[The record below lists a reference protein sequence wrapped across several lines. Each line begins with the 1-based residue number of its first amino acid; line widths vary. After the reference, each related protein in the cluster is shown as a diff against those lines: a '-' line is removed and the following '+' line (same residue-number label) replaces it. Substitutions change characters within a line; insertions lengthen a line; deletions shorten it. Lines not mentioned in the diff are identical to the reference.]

1 MTLALKIVITPAL
14 IAIATLAGRRWGPS
28 ISGWLV
34 GLPFTSGP
42 VSFFVAIEQG
52 TGFAAA
58 AASGSIAGAAAA
70 ALFAVV
76 YAAMARRAGWIATL
90 VIASLVFTVSIA
102 ALRALPLGSELPL
115 PLLAIYAATIL
126 ATLGAVALI

>member
-42 VSFFVAIEQG
+42 VSLFLAIEQG
-52 TGFAAA
+52 TPFAAA

-70 ALFAVV
+70 ALFAIV
-76 YAAMARRAGWIATL
+76 YAALARRASWPITL
-90 VIASLVFTVSIA
+90 VGASATFVAGIALI
-102 ALRALPLGSELPL
+102 RMLPLTS
-115 PLLAIYAATIL
+115 
-126 ATLGAVALI
+126 